1 VTTVNNGHFEFLKK
15 VFYSLQPVI
24 GFVLLESDSENG
36 KLSVRVSEG
45 KVPPF
50 FKEGFFFTSEELTH
64 LINVCSSTSAI
75 ISVLKDSKY
84 RRSLILYLKRPLSK
98 DALLLIQTLLTTFE
112 REDLSFGIKELE
124 YMAYHDPL
132 TGLPNRRYLF
142 ELGKR
147 YLDLAK
153 REGKKVFVLFM
164 DLAGFKA
171 INDTYGHLVG
181 DEILRTV
188 SKRIL
193 DRVRRSDVVA
203 RYGGDEFTILLYDMK
218 EEYLKSFL
226 ERILSAFREPVRV
239 RNTVLTVASNI
250 GVARFP
256 EDGENLEELLK
267 VADMRMYRAKE
278 MRTPYLL
285 RS

>member
-1 VTTVNNGHFEFLKK
+1 VNNGHSELLKK
-15 VFYSLQPVI
+15 VLYSLRPVI
-24 GFVLLESDSENG
+24 GFVLLESDSENE
-36 KLSVRVSEG
+36 KLFVKVSGGE
-45 KVPPF
+45 VPPF

-84 RRSLILYLKRPLSK
+84 RRSLVLYLKRPLSK
-98 DALLLIQTLLTTFE
+98 DALLLIQTLLTTLE
-112 REDLSFGIKELE
+112 REDLSFGVKELE

-132 TGLPNRRYLF
+132 TGLPNRRYFF
-142 ELGKR
+142 ELGNR

-153 REGKKVFVLFM
+153 REGKKVFVLFV

-171 INDTYGHLVG
+171 INDTYGHLSG
-181 DEILRTV
+181 DEVLKTV

-218 EEYLKSFL
+218 EEYLKSLL
-226 ERILSAFREPVRV
+226 ERILSTFREPVRV
-239 RNTVLTVASNI
+239 ENKHLSVTPNI

-267 VADMRMYRAKE
+267 VADMRMYKAKE
-278 MRTPYLL
+278 MKVPYFSL
-285 RS
+285 S

>member
-1 VTTVNNGHFEFLKK
+1 VTAVNNDHFELLKK
-15 VFYSLQPVI
+15 VLRSSQLVI
-24 GFVLLESDSENG
+24 GFVFLENDGESG
-36 KLSVRVSEG
+36 KLSVKVSEG

-50 FKEGFFFTSEELTH
+50 FKEGFFFTLEELRH
-64 LINVCSSTSAI
+64 LLRMKNSKTAI
-75 ISVLKDSKY
+75 ISVLKDGEC
-84 RRSLILYLKRPLSK
+84 RRSLVLYLKGSLSE
-98 DALLLIQTLLTTFE
+98 DAVLLIQTLLVAVE
-112 REDLSFGIKELE
+112 SEGLSLGMKELK

-142 ELGKR
+142 ELGNK

-153 REGKKVFVLFM
+153 REGKKAFVLFL

-171 INDTYGHLVG
+171 INDTYGHLTG
-181 DEILRTV
+181 DEVLKTV
-188 SKRIL
+188 SRRIL

-218 EEYLKSFL
+218 EEYLKFFL
-226 ERILSAFREPVRV
+226 ERILSTFREPIRV
-239 RNTVLTVASNI
+239 GNTTLTVASNI

>member
-1 VTTVNNGHFEFLKK
+1 M
-15 VFYSLQPVI
+15 
-24 GFVLLESDSENG
+24 
-36 KLSVRVSEG
+36 
-45 KVPPF
+45 
-50 FKEGFFFTSEELTH
+50 
-64 LINVCSSTSAI
+64 
-75 ISVLKDSKY
+75 
-84 RRSLILYLKRPLSK
+84 ILYLKRPLSK

-142 ELGKR
+142 ELGNK

-153 REGKKVFVLFM
+153 REGKKAFVLFL

-171 INDTYGHLVG
+171 INDTYGHLTG
-181 DEILRTV
+181 DEVLKTV
-188 SKRIL
+188 SRRIL

-218 EEYLKSFL
+218 EEYLKFFL
-226 ERILSAFREPVRV
+226 ERILSTFREPIRV
-239 RNTVLTVASNI
+239 GNTTLTVASNI